1 MQIAIKYCGGC
12 NCTYQRGHAIKHF
25 KSLFPEH
32 NYVVGNENMVY
43 DIWLVICGCEK
54 KCVEV
59 QKLVASVRT
68 FVVGSEAEFQKLI
81 IEFKQFRNQ
90 DHQAVEKK
98 KIRIHGEASYTRTF
112 YWEDAHTFSRLPGD
126 SSRLHLNY
134 DFAQAHLFEGP
145 PIHSIL
151 VSSLMSTV
159 MSTKFPGEGTVLLE
173 EQVNYKKQVYSGDTV
188 TAKVVLEEIKEYAS
202 CYIGTFK
209 GECINQNQEMV
220 AQGIYHQYLDK
231 KFFEL
236 GE

>member
-59 QKLVASVRT
+59 QKLVASIRT
-68 FVVGSEAEFQKLI
+68 FVVGSEAEFQELI
-81 IEFKQFRNQ
+81 TEFKQFRNQ

-112 YWEDAHTFSRLPGD
+112 YWEDAHTFSRLTGD

-145 PIHSIL
+145 PIHSLL

-159 MSTKFPGEGTVLLE
+159 MSTKFPGEGTVLL
-173 EQVNYKKQVYSGDTV
+173 
-188 TAKVVLEEIKEYAS
+188 
-202 CYIGTFK
+202 
-209 GECINQNQEMV
+209 
-220 AQGIYHQYLDK
+220 
-231 KFFEL
+231 
-236 GE
+236 

>member
-54 KCVEV
+54 KCVEL

-112 YWEDAHTFSRLPGD
+112 YWEDAHTFSRLTGD

-134 DFAQAHLFEGP
+134 DFAQAHLFEGGGADF
-145 PIHSIL
+145 
-151 VSSLMSTV
+151 M
-159 MSTKFPGEGTVLLE
+159 TVLPRHPALFRPAPVAVHDE
-173 EQVNYKKQVYSGDTV
+173 GDMP
-188 TAKVVLEEIKEYAS
+188 EIRVR
-202 CYIGTFK
+202 T
-209 GECINQNQEMV
+209 
-220 AQGIYHQYLDK
+220 QYLLRRCL
-231 KFFEL
+231 FSHGMYPFRPEICPRQTGRAEPTRL
-236 GE
+236 RVRSPPC

>member
-1 MQIAIKYCGGC
+1 MQVAIKYCGGC
-12 NCTYQRGHAIKHF
+12 NCTYQRGHAIKQF

-32 NYVVGNENMVY
+32 NYVVGNENLVS

-54 KCVEV
+54 KCVET

-68 FVVGSEAEFQKLI
+68 FVVDSEAEFQKLVTV
-81 IEFKQFRNQ
+81 FKQFRNQ
-90 DHQAVEKK
+90 DHQAAEKK
-98 KIRIHGEASYTRTF
+98 QIKVNEEAAYTKTF
-112 YWEDAHTFSRLPGD
+112 YWEDAHTFSRLTGD

-145 PIHSIL
+145 TIHSLL

-159 MSTKFPGEGTVLLE
+159 MSTQFPGEGTVLMD
-173 EQVNYKKQVYSGDTV
+173 EQVTYKKPVYSGDTI
-188 TAKVVLEEIKEYAS
+188 TARVVLDDIREKTEGYV
-202 CYIGTFK
+202 GTFR
-209 GECINQNQEMV
+209 GECLNQKQEVV
-220 AQGIYHQYLDK
+220 AQGIYHQYMDK